1 MSNSTSQTSSKL
13 KKESIIKVFDKAQ
26 QKYTNVIIPSKL
38 TIGLSAD
45 DFQSGVTIHGPIEI
59 KNKTVPTDTT
69 NRLYIENGTL
79 MFNGSPAGGSTSGA
93 VSVGWKRGSAGSN
106 HIYATGSVSLASDTG
121 YVDYG
126 ALGVGG
132 GYFSSVSMEEITV
145 AAGANDDA
153 AISLIEETASST
165 GFSHA
170 NSSGYRLVYDGGA
183 SKLYIKSSLG
193 SLVAIDAEID
203 LLTQVFKAYKEKTY
217 HVYYQRSDDSKAY
230 VPWYENT
237 EKTSLGTTGTGLSSM
252 FLAPHDGSIRSVDIR
267 CQGSGLVPGSTV
279 IALHKD
285 GSITNLNPQTINI
298 AAWNTTYTATFTQS
312 FSKGDLLAVS
322 VNPNGTPNYVTANIV
337 FRYNERT

>member
-1 MSNSTSQTSSKL
+1 MSSTHMPASKI
-13 KKESIIKVFDKAQ
+13 KKESIIKIFDKHT
-26 QKYTNVIIPSKL
+26 QKYTNIIIPSKF
-38 TIGLSAD
+38 TVGLDSD

-59 KNKTVPTDTT
+59 KNKTVPPDTT

-79 MFNGSPAGGSTSGA
+79 MFNGSPAGGSTSAA
-93 VSVGWKRGSAGSN
+93 VDVGWKRGTGGSN
-106 HIYATGSVSLASDTG
+106 HIYATGSVSIASVAS
-121 YVDYG
+121 YADYG

-132 GYFSSVSMEEITV
+132 GSISGTSMEEITV

-153 AISLIEETASST
+153 AISLIEETGFST
-165 GFSHA
+165 GFGDA
-170 NSSGYRLVYDGGA
+170 NSDGYRFVYDGGD
-183 SKLYIKSSLG
+183 SKLYIKSALG
-193 SLVAIDAEID
+193 ASVATDAEFD
-203 LLTQVFKAYKEKTY
+203 LITQVFKAYKEKTY

-237 EKTSLGTTGTGLSSM
+237 EKTALGTTGTGLSSM

-267 CQGSGLVPGSTV
+267 CQGSSLAPGSTV
-279 IALHKD
+279 IALHKN

-298 AAWNTTYTATFTQS
+298 ASWNTTYTATFTQS

-322 VNPNGTPNYVTANIV
+322 VNPTNAPNYVTANIV